1 MADKPT
7 ERLTTSEDRDDE
19 SDGLLRVALE
29 FSSYEDLFSAIK
41 TYEQLHFVTLYK
53 RSSRTIQAARKRAP
67 NRHFADQLVYSKL
80 DCTCVHGGRDY
91 ISRSKGKRKA
101 QRFVLLVA
109 KQTMYIRLQY
119 YCVAPS

>member
-7 ERLTTSEDRDDE
+7 ECLTTSEDRGDE
-19 SDGLLRVALE
+19 SDELLRVGLE
-29 FSSYEDLFSAIK
+29 FSSYEDLCCAIK
-41 TYEQLHFVTLYK
+41 TYERLHFVTLYK

-67 NRHFADQLVYSKL
+67 NRHFDDQLVYSEL
-80 DCTCVHGGRDY
+80 DFACVHGGRDY

-109 KQTMYIRLQY
+109 KQTMYMRLQY
-119 YCVAPS
+119 YCIAPS